1 MPACRLRAPACQR
14 ALMRLCALLC
24 FRTRDFRHLRLKSRA
39 GAAAVTTP
47 GSFGS
52 GALACVA
59 STFAALLRSWPCAWE
74 RLAAALF
81 LLLQTRFGQCEGDFG
96 FYLYVLLEP
105 RVPVVSGTA
114 VHAFIAIA
122 TRCFVDVCV
131 SLRLSVSS
139 RFGVPRASMTMSSC
153 FQAYCAMYMCSANSY
168 GAGTWL
174 RPCGEVF

>member
-1 MPACRLRAPACQR
+1 
-14 ALMRLCALLC
+14 MRLCALLC

-47 GSFGS
+47 GSFGP

-131 SLRLSVSS
+131 SLRVVCCSVW
-139 RFGVPRASMTMSSC
+139 RRHGPIMPGELAS
-153 FQAYCAMYMCSANSY
+153 FQIVRCRGSPPDYTES
-168 GAGTWL
+168 GG
-174 RPCGEVF
+174 